1 MTDDPQPAKMVVQD
15 APDPI
20 WTRLSVIWLVPLLA
34 LAITLGVA
42 WKTYAD
48 RGVLIEIDFTDATG
62 IVPGET
68 ALKFREVEVGRVE
81 TVGFNDDLSSVR
93 IGVRVHKDVAH
104 YIDSEARFWLVRPQV
119 SAQGIS
125 RLDTVL
131 SGTFIEGFW
140 DSTPKGE
147 PGIFKGL
154 DQPPVAPDPSKG
166 TWVELRAEDAG
177 GLADGAPVLFRG
189 VTVGRLQNL
198 RLNEFG
204 SGVTIDAFIE
214 APHDKKLSTTTRF
227 WDTSGFKVSVGAG
240 GVNLDVRS
248 LATLVQGGVEFDTY
262 STGGTLVDNGTRF
275 RLYRSAEDA
284 RGSIFGND
292 TVDPAHYTLLFDD
305 AIQGLERGAKVQFRG
320 VEAGEVTDISIRL
333 QTDSV
338 GTRYAQQQV
347 VIALSPE
354 RLGLARDTEA
364 EVVTEF
370 LRGEIQQ
377 GLRARIAGVG
387 LFGSTLI
394 VELTDIPDLPP
405 AVMGLDAEPYPTIPT
420 APASQND
427 LAASAKGVFSRID
440 ALPIEELLNSAIRML
455 DGISAVAESEDTRA
469 MPAELTGLL
478 EELRTLVN
486 GLNAQ
491 DAANKTIAAI
501 DGVTEAASSVLT
513 EIEGL
518 GETLTSTDAAAQAVA
533 EMPLAEIGQNID
545 GILTDLR
552 GMLGSEDA
560 ADLPRALSET
570 LTETAG
576 LLADLRAGGAADKLN
591 GTLDAAQEAASAV
604 SGATERLPA
613 LTRKLEELVT
623 TAEGLVSSYGERSA
637 FNAEM
642 LNTMRELRRAT
653 SAFGSLARMI
663 ERNPRAF
670 ILGR

>member
-1 MTDDPQPAKMVVQD
+1 MTDDPQPAKMIVKV

-42 WKTYAD
+42 WKSYSD
-48 RGVLIEIDFTDATG
+48 RGVLIEIDFADATG
-62 IVPGET
+62 IAPGET

-81 TVGFNDDLSSVR
+81 TVGFNADLSSVR
-93 IGVRVHKDVAH
+93 IGVRVNKDVAP

-119 SAQGIS
+119 SAQGIT

-140 DSTPKGE
+140 DATPKGE

-154 DQPPVAPDPSKG
+154 NQPPVAPDPTKG
-166 TWVELRAEDAG
+166 TWIELRAEDAG
-177 GLADGAPVLFRG
+177 GLADGAPVLYRG

-204 SGVTIDAFIE
+204 SGVTIDAYIE
-214 APHDKKLSTTTRF
+214 APHDKRLSTTTRF

-262 STGGTLVDNGTRF
+262 STGGNLVQNGTPF

-284 RGSIFGND
+284 RSSIFGND
-292 TVDPAHYTLLFDD
+292 AVDPAQFTLLFDD

-333 QTDSV
+333 RTDSV

-354 RLGLARDTEA
+354 RLGLARDTDA
-364 EVVTEF
+364 EIVAEF
-370 LRGEIQQ
+370 LRGEVAQ
-377 GLRARIAGVG
+377 GLRARVAGVG
-387 LFGSTLI
+387 LLGSTLI
-394 VELTDIPDLPP
+394 VELSDIPDLPP
-405 AVMGLDAEPYPTIPT
+405 AEMALDAKPYPTIPT

-440 ALPIEELLNSAIRML
+440 ALPIEELLTSAIRMF

-469 MPAELTGLL
+469 MPTELTGLL

-486 GLNAQ
+486 GLNSQ

-518 GETLTSTDAAAQAVA
+518 GDTLDSTDKAAQAVA
-533 EMPLAEIGQNID
+533 EMPLAEIGQKVD
-545 GILTDLR
+545 GILADIR
-552 GMLGSEDA
+552 SMLGSEDA
-560 ADLPRALSET
+560 AQLPRALSDT

-591 GTLDAAQEAASAV
+591 GTLDAAQEAASAL
-604 SGATERLPA
+604 SGATERLPS
-613 LTRKLEELVT
+613 LTRKLEDLVT

-653 SAFGSLARMI
+653 AAFGSLARMI

>member
-1 MTDDPQPAKMVVQD
+1 MTDEPQPANMVVND

-34 LAITLGVA
+34 LAVTLGVA
-42 WKTYAD
+42 WKSYSD
-48 RGVLIEIDFTDATG
+48 RGVLIEIDFADATG

-93 IGVRVHKDVAH
+93 IGVRVHKEVAH

-140 DSTPKGE
+140 DATPNGE
-147 PGIFKGL
+147 HGIFKGL
-154 DQPPVAPDPSKG
+154 DQPPVAPDPTKG
-166 TWVELRAEDAG
+166 TWIELRAEDAG

-198 RLNEFG
+198 RLSDFG
-204 SGVTIDAFIE
+204 AGVTIDAYIE
-214 APHDKKLSTTTRF
+214 APYDKRLSTTTRF

-262 STGGTLVDNGTRF
+262 STGGTVVKNGTPF

-284 RGSIFGND
+284 RSSIFGND
-292 TVDPAHYTLLFDD
+292 AVDPAQFTLLFDD

-320 VEAGEVTDISIRL
+320 VEAGEVTDIAIRL
-333 QTDSV
+333 RTDSV

-354 RLGLARDTEA
+354 RLGLARDTDA
-364 EVVTEF
+364 ELVTEF
-370 LRGEIQQ
+370 LRGEVEQ

-387 LFGSTLI
+387 LLGSTLI
-394 VELTDIPDLPP
+394 VELSDIPDLP
-405 AVMGLDAEPYPTIPT
+405 AAEMGLDEKPYPTIPT
-420 APASQND
+420 APAAQND

-440 ALPIEELLNSAIRML
+440 ALPIEELLNSAIRMF
-455 DGISAVAESEDTRA
+455 DGIAAVAESEDTRA
-469 MPAELTGLL
+469 MPTELTGLL
-478 EELRTLVN
+478 EQMRTLVT
-486 GLNAQ
+486 GLNEQ

-518 GETLTSTDAAAQAVA
+518 GDTLESTDQAAQAVA

-552 GMLGSEDA
+552 AMLGSENA
-560 ADLPRALSET
+560 ADLPKALSDT
-570 LTETAG
+570 LTQTAG

-591 GTLDAAQEAASAV
+591 GTLDAAQEAASAI
-604 SGATERLPA
+604 SGATDRLPE
-613 LTRKLEELVT
+613 LTRKLEQLVT
-623 TAEGLVSSYGERSA
+623 TAEGLVASYGERSA

-653 SAFGSLARMI
+653 AAFGSLARMI

>member
-1 MTDDPQPAKMVVQD
+1 MTETPEPAEMVVRK

-20 WTRLSVIWLVPLLA
+20 WTRLSVVWLIPLIA
-34 LAITLGVA
+34 LLITLGVA
-42 WKTYAD
+42 WKTYSD
-48 RGVLIEIDFTDATG
+48 RGVLIQIDFADATG
-62 IVPGET
+62 LVPGET

-93 IGVRVHKDVAH
+93 IGVRVHKDVAPF
-104 YIDSEARFWLVRPQV
+104 IDSGARFWLVRPQV

-140 DSTPKGE
+140 DSTPEGA

-166 TWVELRAEDAG
+166 TWIELRAEDAG
-177 GLADGAPVLFRG
+177 GLADGAPVLYRG

-198 RLNEFG
+198 RLDE
-204 SGVTIDAFIE
+204 SGNGVAIDAFIE
-214 APHDKKLSTTTRF
+214 APHDARLSTMTRF

-248 LATLVQGGVEFDTY
+248 LATLVQGGIEFDTY
-262 STGGTLVDNGTRF
+262 STGGGLVENGTAF

-284 RGSIFGND
+284 KGSIFGND
-292 TVDPAHYTLLFDD
+292 AIDPVRYTLLFDE
-305 AIQGLERGAKVQFRG
+305 AIRGLERGAKVQFRG
-320 VEAGEVTDISIRL
+320 VEAGEVTDLSIRL

-347 VIALSPE
+347 IIALSPE
-354 RLGLARDTEA
+354 RLGLARDSSPEI
-364 EVVTEF
+364 VTEF
-370 LRGEIQQ
+370 LQGEVTQ

-387 LFGSTLI
+387 LLGTTLV
-394 VELTDIPDLPP
+394 VELTDIPDVAP
-405 AVMGLDAEPYPTIPT
+405 AVMALDAKPYPTIPT
-420 APASQND
+420 GPATQND
-427 LAASAKGVFSRID
+427 LAASAEGVFNRID
-440 ALPIEELLNSAIRML
+440 ALPIEELMTSAIRTL
-455 DGISAVAESEDTRA
+455 DSISAVAENEETRK
-469 MPAELTGLL
+469 MPGELTGLL
-478 EELRTLVN
+478 EELRTLTE
-486 GLNAQ
+486 GLNQQGASE
-491 DAANKTIAAI
+491 KTIAAI
-501 DGVTEAASSVLT
+501 DGVTEAAASVLA

-518 GETLTSTDAAAQAVA
+518 GETLESTDKAAQAVA
-533 EMPLAEIGQNID
+533 EMPLGEIGQKID
-545 GILTDLR
+545 GILADLR

-560 ADLPRALSET
+560 AELPRALSET

-576 LLADLRAGGAADKLN
+576 LLAELRAGGAAEKLN
-591 GTLDAAQEAASAV
+591 GTLDAAQDAAGAI
-604 SGATERLPA
+604 SGATERLPE
-613 LTRKLEELVT
+613 LTRKLEELVG

-637 FNAEM
+637 FNTEM

-653 SAFGSLARMI
+653 AAFGSLARMI